1 MLGFWVRSPPETC
14 LSVCCEC
21 FSGSV
26 RYLCDGQI
34 PLPEEFYGV
43 RCACDLEREY
53 VPEYDLETEFAISE
67 CDLETEC
74 GVSEC
79 ELEIS
84 TVCRPRPTMG
94 CQAM

>member
-1 MLGFWVRSPPETC
+1 M
-14 LSVCCEC
+14 
-21 FSGSV
+21 
-26 RYLCDGQI
+26 
-34 PLPEEFYGV
+34 
-43 RCACDLEREY
+43 
-53 VPEYDLETEFAISE
+53 PEYDLETEFAISE

-84 TVCRPRPTMG
+84 IVCRPRPTMG